1 MFTINIYTKLA
12 LIAVTLL
19 AGIGLTIAYGL
30 GYGIIF
36 LLVGIG
42 LLASYILLGTV
53 QSAAQLMQAS
63 KFDEAEKRLDMT
75 IKPEWLYSANRAYY
89 NMIKG
94 TIAASRKDSATA
106 ESFFTKAQA
115 IGVPSDNETAMLELQ
130 LANIAATK
138 NKWNQAKLHY
148 KKLKGLKVTEPQL
161 KEQIQQF
168 EKALKQQ
175 GAMKAAGRAGMNP
188 MRMNPGGKRRRPK
201 MR

>member
-12 LIAVTLL
+12 LTAVTLL
-19 AGIGLTIAYGL
+19 GGIGLVIAYGFW
-30 GYGIIF
+30 YGFPF

-42 LLASYILLGTV
+42 LLASYIILGTV
-53 QSAAQLMQAS
+53 QSAAQLMQES
-63 KFDEAEKRLDMT
+63 KFDEAEQRLNMT
-75 IKPEWLYSANRAYY
+75 LKPEWLYSANHAYY

-94 TIAASRKDSATA
+94 TIAASRKDNVTA
-106 ESFFTKAQA
+106 EKFFTKAQS

-168 EKALKQQ
+168 EKALKQR
-175 GAMKAAGRAGMNP
+175 GAIKAAGRAGMNP
-188 MRMNPGGKRRRPK
+188 MQMNPGGKRRRPK